1 METVD
6 SAACDV
12 PLTGWGTDG
21 VLRNARGG
29 HLRPQCALTSLPQ
42 PGTLGSSA
50 ELVLFLGFLG

>member
-6 SAACDV
+6 SACDV

-21 VLRNARGG
+21 VLRNAHGG
-29 HLRPQCALTSLPQ
+29 HLRPQCALKSLTQ

-50 ELVLFLGFLG
+50 ELVLFLVFVG